1 MPRTP
6 DKSVKKSQSST
17 GKDGE
22 QKKRKPMTK
31 LNYKPAEKKDKK
43 GKVVKKKPRWLP
55 RTMRALREIMALQ
68 KGTQL
73 LIQEAPFHRLVRDVM
88 DKHKHSL
95 RFNTSALKAVQQAA
109 EKYMIQLFQCAVV
122 VQIHRRKRTLIRRD
136 LSCVNF
142 LIGDERTR

>member
-6 DKSVKKSQSST
+6 AKSVKKSQSST

-22 QKKRKPMTK
+22 QKKRKPVTK
-31 LNYKPAEKKDKK
+31 LNYKPPEKKDKK
-43 GKVVKKKPRWLP
+43 GKVVKKSGRWQSG
-55 RTMRALREIMALQ
+55 TVALREIKALQ

-73 LIQEAPFHRLVRDVM
+73 LIHEAPFHRLVRDVM
-88 DKHKHSL
+88 DKHKQDL

-109 EKYMIQLFQCAVV
+109 EKYMIQLFEAAVV
-122 VQIHRRKRTLIRRD
+122 MQLHRKKHSLTGRD

-142 LIGDERTR
+142 LIGDERAR